1 MRLFKFIRRIYNYHF
16 SAKKNFVRS
25 LTNTLGFVP
34 AHVHFYERAF
44 THKSAN
50 PEQDNSDESKLG
62 HNNERLEFLGDA
74 MLGAVIAEYL
84 FRKYPTQD
92 EGFMTK
98 MRSKVVNRK
107 IMNDI
112 ADQMELDVFLKHCG
126 VPHISRTMLGNA
138 LEAFLGAIYLDVGYG
153 KTKRFIIRR
162 LIQQH
167 IDVHLL
173 EKVNYNFKSQLLE
186 YCQKHQK
193 SISYKLLK
201 RFKRNHRERFS
212 VAVLVNE
219 ERLGTAE
226 HYSKKGAEQEAS
238 KKALLKLGLIS
249 KADLEQMED
258 LTM

>member
-1 MRLFKFIRRIYNYHF
+1 MRLFKFIRRIYNYYF
-16 SAKKNFVRS
+16 SSKKNFVRS

-34 AHVHFYERAF
+34 AYISFYERAF

-50 PEQDNSDESKLG
+50 YEQDSSKQVS
-62 HNNERLEFLGDA
+62 NNERLEFLGDA
-74 MLGAVIAEYL
+74 ILGAVIAEYL
-84 FRKYPTQD
+84 FRKYPAQD

-112 ADQMELDVFLKHCG
+112 ADQMGLDIFLKHCG
-126 VPHISRTMLGNA
+126 VPHISSTMLGNA
-138 LEAFLGAIYLDVGYG
+138 LEAFLGAIYLDVGYN
-153 KTKRFIIRR
+153 KTKRFIIRK
-162 LIQQH
+162 LIQQY

-193 SISYKLLK
+193 TISYKLLK

-212 VAVLVNE
+212 VAVLVDE
-219 ERLGTAE
+219 QQLGSAQ

-238 KKALLKLGLIS
+238 KRALLKLGLVS

-258 LTM
+258 LTL